1 MSLISIS
8 NLKLV
13 YPSSSHA
20 ALENIH
26 ATIEAGR
33 TTFFLGRSGSGKTS
47 LLKCLAHIIQHYSGE
62 IRYFDQL
69 LPSMTRQERVK
80 AVGYVAQQLN
90 LFPHMTALENCVH
103 PQIQVLDQEV
113 SVATKNAVSILE
125 KLGLPA
131 HLHLRK
137 PKELSGGQAQ
147 RVAIARALCMNPKVL
162 LLDEPTSALDPE
174 STAQLRNIL
183 QMLLKEG
190 VSVAISTHDMT
201 FAKSMLD
208 RAYFMQEGQIVESFD
223 KNSQGGTAMNRIQG
237 YLNADGQS

>member
-1 MSLISIS
+1 MSLISVS
-8 NLKLV
+8 DLKLV
-13 YPSSSHA
+13 YTSSNHP
-20 ALENIH
+20 ALEYIN

-62 IRYFDQL
+62 IRYLDQL

-90 LFPHMTALENCVH
+90 LFPHMSALENCVH
-103 PQIQVLDQEV
+103 PQMHVLNQNLV
-113 SVATKNAVSILE
+113 VATKNAISILE

-131 HLHLRK
+131 HLHSRK

-183 QMLLKEG
+183 QMLLKDG
-190 VSVAISTHDMT
+190 VSIAISTHDMT

-208 RAYFMQEGQIVESFD
+208 RAYFMQDGQIVESFD
-223 KNSQGGTAMNRIQG
+223 KNLHSETAMSRIQG
-237 YLNADGQS
+237 YLKAGDVF